1 MKLQIVTAR
10 TGVAWVKEGIRTFW
24 RQPLA
29 LSGLFFIFLGLEGSQ
44 LEIDTICHDVLGAKH
59 GILDNNSIVEHYL
72 TLYLVF
78 AVFLVL

>member
-29 LSGLFFIFLGLEGSQ
+29 LSGLFFVFLGLIS
-44 LEIDTICHDVLGAKH
+44 LTSLLPVAGAFITYYYRKQ
-59 GILDNNSIVEHYL
+59 
-72 TLYLVF
+72 F
-78 AVFLVL
+78 

>member
-29 LSGLFFIFLGLEGSQ
+29 LSGLFFVFLGLISLTSLLPYVGG
-44 LEIDTICHDVLGAKH
+44 ICRLDPFAHDVLGFDGSVA
-59 GILDNNSIVEHYL
+59 
-72 TLYLVF
+72 
-78 AVFLVL
+78 

>member
-29 LSGLFFIFLGLEGSQ
+29 LSGLFFVFLGLIS
-44 LEIDTICHDVLGAKH
+44 
-59 GILDNNSIVEHYL
+59 L
-72 TLYLVF
+72 TSLLP
-78 AVFLVL
+78 